1 MTCNI
6 LISWRQLW
14 YVFLPNLKS
23 SPDVLHLF
31 VYVFPPKGIAILLI
45 KFICLLNWLGD
56 LNSKLVRSNPILWP
70 KLSNDAVALHQ
81 KISDPPCKCRVACYA
96 ALYHIFDHLHRVRV
110 PHILEGNP
118 CCAPLLLLG
127 EDFKPPRRLY
137 AMLCYITRQ
146 DERVLFLFFSTVVPM
161 VENLLE

>member
-31 VYVFPPKGIAILLI
+31 VYGFPPKGIAILLI
-45 KFICLLNWLGD
+45 KCICLLNWLGD

-96 ALYHIFDHLHRVRV
+96 ALYHIFDHLHRLRV
-110 PHILEGNP
+110 LHILEGHP
-118 CCAPLLLLG
+118 CCATILPLDEYFNPLCCISVTFCSGTRRDEHVLLL
-127 EDFKPPRRLY
+127 Y
-137 AMLCYITRQ
+137 
-146 DERVLFLFFSTVVPM
+146 FSTFVPM
-161 VENLLE
+161 VENIL